1 MRDPDF
7 QEFDRD
13 YHGSAASA
21 YGAPR
26 PDLWQRLSRV
36 MEVFLYLLI
45 LAAILRLFWPE
56 VEKQRALNAELA
68 HVEREKAEREAR
80 VAELREEYGLLKSDR
95 DYIETVARD
104 QLDMARE
111 GEYIIRIERPEERE
125 LALPEGAAS
134 SSGGIPAPPK
144 IKPLKALPRE

>member
-13 YHGSAASA
+13 YHGGVASA
-21 YGAPR
+21 HGAPR

-36 MEVFLYLLI
+36 MEVFLYILI

-68 HVEREKAEREAR
+68 RVEREKAEREVR

-95 DYIETVARD
+95 EYIETVARD

-111 GEYIIRIERPEERE
+111 GEYIIRIERPEEPE
-125 LALPEGAAS
+125 PPLAEDATA
-134 SSGGIPAPPK
+134 APPK
-144 IKPLKALPRE
+144 LKPLKPLTRE